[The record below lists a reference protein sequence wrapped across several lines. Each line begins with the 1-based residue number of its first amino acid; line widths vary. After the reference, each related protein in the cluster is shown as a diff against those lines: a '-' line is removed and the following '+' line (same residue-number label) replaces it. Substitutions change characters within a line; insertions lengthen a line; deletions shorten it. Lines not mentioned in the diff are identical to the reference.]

1 MKEKITKSSE
11 ETIYLGE
18 QLGYLLKDG
27 DVVLLDGTLASGKT
41 TFTKGIGKALGIER
55 TINSPTFTILKHY
68 KKDNKSLYHL
78 DLYRLD
84 GENQDFDLEEYISGA
99 GITVIE
105 WPFNVRSI
113 LPKEYL
119 LVKFEIINDKE
130 RKITFTPYGAHYE
143 EVLFYL

>member
-1 MKEKITKSSE
+1 MKEKITKNSE
-11 ETIYLGE
+11 ETIYLGRK
-18 QLGYLLKDG
+18 LGYLLKDG

-41 TFTKGIGKALGIER
+41 TFTKGIGLSLGIKR

-68 KKDNKSLYHL
+68 ETDNKHLYHL

-84 GENQDFDLEEYISGA
+84 GENHDFDLEDYISND

-105 WPFNVRSI
+105 WPFNVESI

-119 LVKFEIINDKE
+119 LVKFEIINDTE
-130 RKITFTPYGAHYE
+130 RKITFIPYGKHYE
-143 EVLFYL
+143 KVVFYL